1 MFSHIVGLRQ
11 WLALGAGFVLIA
23 ALVWQAFYFMGKGKA
38 EAEAKLR
45 PQIVK
50 LERELGQ
57 CSANVET
64 LDGKLKLQNAE
75 VERVKREGEAKRRA
89 AEAAYAKAEKGRQAA
104 EAKARKLLARP
115 VTGDV
120 CRDVLAVD
128 RMVLEALK

>member
-1 MFSHIVGLRQ
+1 MFFQVIGLRQ
-11 WLALGAGFVLIA
+11 WLALGAGFVLLA

-50 LERELGQ
+50 LERE
-57 CSANVET
+57 ANVEA

-104 EAKARKLLARP
+104 EVKARKLLARP

-120 CRDVLAVD
+120 CKDVLAVD